1 MSYRDD
7 LSTVLGYAWAM
18 AENLEADS
26 ARELREAV
34 ERIRQGMPARW
45 KIEPYDLDPEGWDK
59 LADEIIRDA
68 LEP

>member
-34 ERIRQGMPARW
+34 ERIRTQCQLDDARS
-45 KIEPYDLDPEGWDK
+45 EL
-59 LADEIIRDA
+59 LHDA
-68 LEP
+68 LELARDDG